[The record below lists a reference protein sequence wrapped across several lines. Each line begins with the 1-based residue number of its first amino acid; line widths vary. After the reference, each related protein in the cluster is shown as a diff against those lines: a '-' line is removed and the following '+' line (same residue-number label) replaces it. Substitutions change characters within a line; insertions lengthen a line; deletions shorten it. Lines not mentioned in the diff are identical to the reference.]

1 MQSPDT
7 RRKLSARYLCDILL
21 RCLSYALDTLLGLGT
36 AILERQTLHSSTPF
50 LCISSNQPEEAA
62 EETTPT
68 RYHSTSCGFSAN
80 PAHTTDSQRMPERG
94 GWDLADLAPPAWSP
108 RARRI
113 RLGAAPLGS
122 APSELPRA
130 SRGPGGERG
139 GRGASPQ
146 RSRVRAGGAGRGA

>member
-1 MQSPDT
+1 MPST
-7 RRKLSARYLCDILL
+7 HSWG
-21 RCLSYALDTLLGLGT
+21 LGLPFWSGRRCIPARHSSASPPT
-36 AILERQTLHSSTPF
+36 NQKKQLKKPHRQDITLQVVASQQTLH
-50 LCISSNQPEEAA
+50 I
-62 EETTPT
+62 
-68 RYHSTSCGFSAN
+68 
-80 PAHTTDSQRMPERG
+80 QRMPERG